1 MADLTH
7 LPVQLADIRA
17 AAARIADA
25 IYRSPCPYSLSL
37 SRWSGCEVYCKLDH
51 LQLTGSFKERGARNK
66 LMQLSA
72 EQKKAGVIA
81 ASAGNHA
88 LALAYHGQEL
98 GIHVTVI
105 MPRYAPLVKVGN
117 CRSFGANV
125 LLEADSFAEAYC
137 KAQQMAADE
146 GMLFIPG
153 FDDPDIIAG
162 TGTLGLEILEEV
174 PDVDAV
180 IVPVG
185 GGGLI
190 AGIGLAIKSIAPQVR
205 IIGVEP
211 INAPTM
217 HSSLAAGKVVE
228 VATHPTLADGLA
240 VGRAGEMC
248 LAIAREVVDELQLV
262 DEPRIAQAVLRLL
275 EMEKMVIE
283 GAAAVPLTALMP
295 TPPSLKRKK
304 VVLVL
309 CGGNIDVT
317 VISRIIERGLA
328 ADGRLCRVV
337 ARMSDRPGSLAQL
350 TALLAATGAS
360 VKEITHDRNFGPADV
375 GRVSIAAVLETRNA
389 DHIKQVHQA
398 LEKAGIDYSAG

>member
-1 MADLTH
+1 
-7 LPVQLADIRA
+7 
-17 AAARIADA
+17 
-25 IYRSPCPYSLSL
+25 
-37 SRWSGCEVYCKLDH
+37 
-51 LQLTGSFKERGARNK
+51 
-66 LMQLSA
+66 
-72 EQKKAGVIA
+72 
-81 ASAGNHA
+81 
-88 LALAYHGQEL
+88 
-98 GIHVTVI
+98 
-105 MPRYAPLVKVGN
+105 
-117 CRSFGANV
+117 
-125 LLEADSFAEAYC
+125 
-137 KAQQMAADE
+137 
-146 GMLFIPG
+146 
-153 FDDPDIIAG
+153 
-162 TGTLGLEILEEV
+162 
-174 PDVDAV
+174 
-180 IVPVG
+180 
-185 GGGLI
+185 
-190 AGIGLAIKSIAPQVR
+190 
-205 IIGVEP
+205 VEP

>member
-1 MADLTH
+1 MADLIH

-37 SRWSGCEVYCKLDH
+37 NRWSGCEVYCKLDH

-88 LALAYHGQEL
+88 LALAYHGHEL
-98 GIHVTVI
+98 GINVTVI

-125 LLEADSFAEAYC
+125 LLEADSFAEAYR

-162 TGTLGLEILEEV
+162 TGTLGLEILKDV

-295 TPPSLKRKK
+295 TPQSLKRKK

-309 CGGNIDVT
+309 CGGNIDVI

>member
-1 MADLTH
+1 MLDLQS
-7 LPVQLADIRA
+7 LPVKLSDIRA
-17 AAARIADA
+17 AAVRIADA

-66 LMQLSA
+66 LMGLSD
-72 EQKKAGVIA
+72 EQKKGGVIA

-88 LALAYHGQEL
+88 LALAYHGREL
-98 GIHVTVI
+98 GIRVTVI
-105 MPRYAPLVKVGN
+105 MPRYAPLVKVSN
-117 CRSFGANV
+117 CRSFGATV
-125 LLEADSFAEAYC
+125 LLEAGSFAEAYT
-137 KAQQMAADE
+137 KARQMAVEQSMA
-146 GMLFIPG
+146 FIPG
-153 FDDPDIIAG
+153 FDDAEIIAG
-162 TGTLGLEILEEV
+162 TGTLGLEILEDV
-174 PDVDAV
+174 PEVDAV

-190 AGIGLAIKSIAPQVR
+190 AGIGLAIKSIAPHVK

-217 HSSLAAGKVVE
+217 HASLAAGKVVE
-228 VATHPTLADGLA
+228 VATKPTLADGLA
-240 VGRAGEMC
+240 VGRAGELC
-248 LAIAREVVDELQLV
+248 LSIVREVVDELQLV

-295 TPPSLKRKK
+295 TPEGLKGKK

-375 GRVSIAAVLETRNA
+375 GRVSIAAVLETRDA
-389 DHIKQVHQA
+389 EHIGEVHKA
-398 LEKAGIDYSAG
+398 LERAGIEYTAG

>member
-17 AAARIADA
+17 AATRIADA

-98 GIHVTVI
+98 GINVTVI

-125 LLEADSFAEAYC
+125 LLEADSFAEAYR

-162 TGTLGLEILEEV
+162 TGTLGLEILQDV

-295 TPPSLKRKK
+295 TPQALKRKK